1 MLSEKTKAPDF
12 ELLDE
17 NGAPHKLSDYAGA
30 PLILYFYPK
39 DDTPGCTT
47 EACGFRDDY
56 SAFEKVNAHIVGVS
70 TDSVKSHKK
79 FKEKYGLPFPL
90 LSDADHKVVELYG
103 VWGEKKMMGKKY
115 MGILRTTY
123 LIDKNGKI
131 AKVFEGVKPAEHS
144 REVLEALKAL

>member
-1 MLSEKTKAPDF
+1 M
-12 ELLDE
+12 
-17 NGAPHKLSDYAGA
+17 
-30 PLILYFYPK
+30 
-39 DDTPGCTT
+39 
-47 EACGFRDDY
+47 
-56 SAFEKVNAHIVGVS
+56 
-70 TDSVKSHKK
+70 
-79 FKEKYGLPFPL
+79 PFPL

-103 VWGEKKMMGKKY
+103 VWGEKKMMGKRY